1 MTFYYPP
8 KYKTSIAL
16 LLFLT
21 ELCVIHSGNVFYA
34 QEEVFKGDLSHKT
47 SQELKDS
54 IWLSSPERAVVYEDA
69 LVQRYKEVGQKA
81 DLYLE
86 LGRKLYKDA
95 AFDQSIYYFE
105 KGIQNAK
112 VAKNSELLAKLY
124 SLIGNA
130 ELIRWNNEDALQ
142 AYYKALDIDH
152 PKGALEQKVIVN
164 LNIAIIKRRMK
175 QLDQALEV
183 CKEALTIIDDT
194 QLKGSMNHVNL
205 LTIASEVYLDL
216 EDFNT
221 VLKLVNKGLEISTS
235 LDYKNGFVDLY
246 TKKGAVYYFKGD
258 FDQAVQ
264 YLHMAENVFKKNDLK
279 RKTLLI
285 NINYY
290 LAGSFAAKKEY
301 NKAISKLNEIIALAD
316 GKDKSNRARLL
327 DSYKLLAACYKE
339 QGNTQRSLYWL
350 EAYSELS
357 DKNQKNK
364 DAIVNTIYEK
374 ETTLLGKQIEVLENA
389 KANDRKYTLY
399 AVISLVLISA
409 FFLFFFLSHKKRQL
423 KNKVESDDLTQKIN
437 NHQIQKQSVS
447 KDIPVKE
454 VIIDDQKTNDILLWL
469 ERLEQQEF
477 FLSKD
482 CSLRTMAKKAKT
494 NVTYLSKTINKHKGI
509 NFNDYV
515 NTLRIEYVVKRLNAD
530 KKFRSFS
537 IKSIANEVGYK
548 SDYSFAKHFKA
559 KMGMNPSYHIK
570 KLDIL
575 KTRSTSSQTKEHL

>member
-1 MTFYYPP
+1 
-8 KYKTSIAL
+8 
-16 LLFLT
+16 
-21 ELCVIHSGNVFYA
+21 
-34 QEEVFKGDLSHKT
+34 VFKGDLSHKT

-350 EAYSELS
+350 EAYSKLS

-374 ETTLLGKQIEVLENA
+374 ETTLLGKQIEVLETA